1 MKIVLA
7 GSPQIAVK
15 TFEKIIKNFNV
26 VAIITQPDRKK
37 GRNLKLTPTPVSLLA
52 KKYSVKVF
60 KPNKIIEIKKDLEKL
75 KFDLFLTFAFGQYVP
90 VSILNLGKFKP
101 LNIHGSILPKYR
113 GPAPIHYAIL
123 NGDEEIG
130 ISLIEMTKEIDAG
143 DIYFKAKQKIDSKI
157 TTGKAFEII
166 SNLASKKIVPW
177 ILKIINHDF
186 KKQKQG
192 SNFTLTK
199 KIKKDFG
206 KLNTEDDAQINYRKI
221 KALNPNPGSY
231 MFIKNK
237 RVKVFDASFK
247 KVKGALEINC
257 NDKTLYVTEYQFESK
272 NKINIKKTT

>member
-7 GSPQIAVK
+7 GSPQISVK

-52 KKYSVKVF
+52 KKYNIKVF
-60 KPNKIIEIKKDLEKL
+60 KPNKIIEIKKELEKL

-90 VSILNLGKFKP
+90 LSILNLGKFKP
-101 LNIHGSILPKYR
+101 LNIHGSLLPKYR
-113 GPAPIHYAIL
+113 GPAPVHYAIL
-123 NGDEEIG
+123 NDDKEIG

-166 SNLASKKIVPW
+166 SNLASKKIVTW

-192 SNFTLTK
+192 NNFTLTK
-199 KIKKDFG
+199 KIKKTFG
-206 KLNTEDDAQINYRKI
+206 ELKINDYAQINYRKI

-231 MFIKNK
+231 IFIKNK
-237 RVKVFDASFK
+237 RIKVFDASFK
-247 KVKGALEINC
+247 KIKGALEINC
-257 NDKTLYVTEYQFESK
+257 KDKTLYATEYQFESK